1 MEKIPRGVTGLKAT
15 GMYSK
20 SDKEVLY
27 VVVSQKEITRLRDL
41 VRDIDPKAFVTI
53 ADVKEVLGEGFIT
66 EYNDLAA

>member
-1 MEKIPRGVTGLKAT
+1 M
-15 GMYSK
+15 
-20 SDKEVLY
+20 
-27 VVVSQKEITRLRDL
+27 VVSQKEITRLRDL